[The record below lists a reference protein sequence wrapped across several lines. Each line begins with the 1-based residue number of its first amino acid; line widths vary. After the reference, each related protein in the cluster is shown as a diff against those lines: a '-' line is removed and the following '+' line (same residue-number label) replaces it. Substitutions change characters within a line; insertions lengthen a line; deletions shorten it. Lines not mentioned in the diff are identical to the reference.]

1 MNLETVLS
9 ALHEAQSAL
18 ELIAAPARPDGTYN
32 RDRRACGTLAQETLR
47 RIEGMLNNDAEPKA
61 TPAPAHVSA
70 AAGKYIVNTDGACK
84 GNPGPA
90 AWGVVIVADGNET
103 ELKGFI
109 GHQTNQIAELQAA
122 IEGLSHTPVGAT
134 VELVSDSQ
142 YTLKG
147 LTEWRKGW
155 ERNNWLNSQKQP
167 VANQAYWKQL
177 FALWDARKV
186 TTRWVKGHNGD
197 PYNERCDAL
206 ANQAIAEHFGR

>member
-1 MNLETVLS
+1 MNLDI
-9 ALHEAQSAL
+9 ALRALADAQSAL

-32 RDRRACGTLAQETLR
+32 RDRRACGTLARETLTR
-47 RIEGMLNNDAEPKA
+47 LERMLSAEAAPSVA
-61 TPAPAHVSA
+61 QTPSA
-70 AAGKYIVNTDGACK
+70 SLAFAGTYIVNTDGACK

-90 AWGVVIVADGNET
+90 AWGVVIVAGGQQT
-103 ELKGFI
+103 ELKGYI

-122 IEGLSHTPVGAT
+122 IEGLSRTPEGAT
-134 VELVSDSQ
+134 VELVSDSR

-155 ERNNWLNSQKQP
+155 ERNNWLNSKKEP
-167 VANQAYWKQL
+167 VANQSYWKQL

-206 ANQAIAEHFGR
+206 ANEAIAEHFKP

>member
-1 MNLETVLS
+1 MNLDT
-9 ALHEAQSAL
+9 ALRALVDAQSAL

-32 RDRRACGTLAQETLR
+32 RDRRACGTLARETLT
-47 RIEGMLNNDAEPKA
+47 RIERMLNSEV
-61 TPAPAHVSA
+61 TPETTPSNAALSA
-70 AAGKYIVNTDGACK
+70 VGSYVVNTDGACK

-90 AWGVVIVADGNET
+90 AWGVVIVAGGQVT
-103 ELKGFI
+103 ELKGYI

-122 IEGLSHTPVGAT
+122 IEGLSHTPAGAT

-155 ERNNWLNSQKQP
+155 ERNNWLNSKKEP
-167 VANQAYWKQL
+167 VANQSYWKQL
-177 FALWDARKV
+177 FALWDARNV

-206 ANQAIAEHFGR
+206 ANEAIAENFNR